1 MNWKKRHHI
10 DHIVER
16 SDKESHN
23 KQLCLFLTK
32 TDFWDKE
39 KERIEQSQATTKAHF
54 NCFFA

>member
-1 MNWKKRHHI
+1 MNWKKRH
-10 DHIVER
+10 HIVER

-23 KQLCLFLTK
+23 KQLCSFLTK